1 MIGIHPKHLQRLER
15 GSANV
20 TVATL
25 AAVSLAYEVPIK
37 DLFEPPLRPNPSG
50 RAPRID
56 SRAKPKKI
64 ERPQRKQ
71 SRPKKPRRG

>member
-56 SRAKPKKI
+56 SRVKPKRA
-64 ERPQRKQ
+64 ERPHRKE
-71 SRPKKPRRG
+71 SRSKKTTRR